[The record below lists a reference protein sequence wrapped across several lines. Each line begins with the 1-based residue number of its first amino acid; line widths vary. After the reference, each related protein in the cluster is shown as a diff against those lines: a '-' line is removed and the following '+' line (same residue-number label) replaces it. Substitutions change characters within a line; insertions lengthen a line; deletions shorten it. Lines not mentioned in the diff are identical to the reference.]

1 MQTILVLTD
10 FSDVALQAAYYAIR
24 LAGRLHSKRIL
35 LLNAYQSLEPIAN
48 VPVTPELPI
57 VQANPDELYKESMA
71 QLEHLQQRLQSMADG
86 ISINIL
92 SEDNILEE
100 AVKRLVV
107 KERVDLVVAG
117 LSDKSNLERFLV
129 GSNSIRVMEHC
140 SYPIVIVPEDAN
152 MVVPERVLLAAD
164 FETLR
169 EGNALPTLVSF
180 LNDLKP
186 ELYVVNVSDDEK
198 YSSDTKEDISH
209 LHQLLDK
216 YEASFH
222 YLENSNITRG
232 ITAFADEHN
241 VSLIIAIH
249 EQKKGLLATLFK
261 KSVSTQLA
269 WNSNVPLLILP
280 A

>member
-24 LAGRLHSKRIL
+24 LGSRLHSKRIL
-35 LLNAYQSLEPIAN
+35 LLNAYQSLEPVAN
-48 VPVTPELPI
+48 VPVTPEIPI
-57 VQANPDELYKESMA
+57 VQANPDELYKESRT
-71 QLEHLQQRLQSMADG
+71 QLEHLQQRLQPMAG
-86 ISINIL
+86 NITIDTL

-100 AVKRLVV
+100 AVKRLVI
-107 KERVDLVVAG
+107 KEQVDLVVAG

-129 GSNSIRVMEHC
+129 GSNSVRVMENC
-140 SYPIVIVPEDAN
+140 NYPIVIVPEDAN
-152 MVVPERVLLAAD
+152 IAVPEKVLLAVN
-164 FETLR
+164 FEILR

-186 ELYVVNVSDDEK
+186 ELYVVNVSDEDK
-198 YSSDTKEDISH
+198 YSPDTKEDISH

-222 YLENSNITRG
+222 YLENDNITKG

-249 EQKKGLLATLFK
+249 EQKKGLLATLFN
-261 KSVSTQLA
+261 KSVSRQLA